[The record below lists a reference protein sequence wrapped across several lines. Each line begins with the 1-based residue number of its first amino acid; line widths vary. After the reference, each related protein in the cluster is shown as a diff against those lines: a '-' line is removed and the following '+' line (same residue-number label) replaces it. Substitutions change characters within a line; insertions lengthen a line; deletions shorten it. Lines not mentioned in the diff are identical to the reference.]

1 MAKAAN
7 RNEEARIALG
17 KADRFWKNYANIM
30 DGMFI
35 GADMLR
41 TRDFKNWH
49 VHDAAVTKEYTDL
62 GGDADEPRVE
72 TKISR

>member
-1 MAKAAN
+1 
-7 RNEEARIALG
+7 
-17 KADRFWKNYANIM
+17 M